1 MSNFNFRKFDLV
13 FFAPLRLCGKNLF
26 SPDFALISVFFCVFL
41 FANCKTAANN
51 QPVNNAATREI
62 TDDLGRRVRLPE
74 KITSA
79 VSLAPNLTEITFAVG
94 AGSRLVGVTS
104 FCNYPEEAKKIRQ
117 IGDTQTPNIETI
129 VALKPQI
136 VLISTASQMENFTK
150 TLESQNIAYF
160 VTDPNSLDDIYKTV
174 YQIGEIFGT
183 NEKAFQTVEELKRR
197 VAAVESRTASAKA
210 VKVFVQIDKNS
221 LYTVGKD
228 SFITDLITRAGGES
242 VTKDIA
248 TGYPKISKETA
259 LVLNPEAIILSESAD
274 NQEPN
279 EVFANSPAVK
289 NKRIYKIDA
298 DLLSRPAPRIV
309 DALEQIA
316 KALHPEN
323 FE

>member
-1 MSNFNFRKFDLV
+1 M
-13 FFAPLRLCGKNLF
+13 
-26 SPDFALISVFFCVFL
+26 
-41 FANCKTAANN
+41 
-51 QPVNNAATREI
+51 REI

-74 KITSA
+74 QITSA

-104 FCNYPEEAKKIRQ
+104 FCNYPEDARKIRQ
-117 IGDTQTPNIETI
+117 IGDTQTPNIESI

-150 TLESQNIAYF
+150 TLDSQNIAYF
-160 VTDPNSLDDIYKTV
+160 VTNPNSLDDIYKTI
-174 YQIGEIFGT
+174 YQIGEIFGKS
-183 NEKAFQTVEELKRR
+183 EKAYQTVDELKRR
-197 VAAVESRTASAKA
+197 VADVEAKTRA
-210 VKVFVQIDKNS
+210 ADKIKVFVQIDKNS

-228 SFITDLITRAGGES
+228 SFITDLIARAGGES
-242 VTKDIA
+242 VTKNIA

-274 NQEPN
+274 NQEPS

-289 NKRIYKIDA
+289 NKRVFKINA

-316 KALHPEN
+316 KDLHPEN